1 MGFNLKIKPL
11 VYYASINK
19 INTYLNSTTFLLK
32 NGKNLLLDGSDEV
45 VLLDVLK
52 DVISANIVD
61 KRPGVSG
68 NIIFY
73 RITYDPILYNEILQ
87 HVIETEHN
95 IVVVDNVMD
104 IYHNKIVNVRSSVD
118 SQNFMDTY
126 YNDLNIRDEQLY
138 SIMLDV
144 IFTSKFLSNDNHHIY
159 NIPKITRLVNDPYAR
174 FDYGE
179 TNDIYDVIYNE
190 FEDSIEPITCTKIMF
205 MFFTSS

>member
-1 MGFNLKIKPL
+1 
-11 VYYASINK
+11 
-19 INTYLNSTTFLLK
+19 LNSTTFLLK